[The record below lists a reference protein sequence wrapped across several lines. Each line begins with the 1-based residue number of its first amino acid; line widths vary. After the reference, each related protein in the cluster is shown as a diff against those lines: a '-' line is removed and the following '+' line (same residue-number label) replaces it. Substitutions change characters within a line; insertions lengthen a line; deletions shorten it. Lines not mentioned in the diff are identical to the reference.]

1 MVLKQFLL
9 QRDLNE
15 VFTGG
20 ISSYSLILMCISFL
34 QLHPRPER
42 LRQPHNLGV
51 LLIEFFELY
60 GRKFNYVKTAIRVK
74 NGGSYVSKDEIQKVP
89 IIILT
94 HTACKAITTVFK
106 YLKQHQYLRRGVL
119 SASLWY
125 SADMRFCHCL
135 VLHIRLWA
143 WRLV

>member
-1 MVLKQFLL
+1 MCFVFQEKYPVLSRLVMVLKQFLL

-74 NGGSYVSKDEIQKVP
+74 NGGSYVSKDEIQKVS
-89 IIILT
+89 LSFSRVSLLFCANET
-94 HTACKAITTVFK
+94 NLYC
-106 YLKQHQYLRRGVL
+106 YCCRR
-119 SASLWY
+119 
-125 SADMRFCHCL
+125 
-135 VLHIRLWA
+135 
-143 WRLV
+143 